1 MTAPAVRKIFVTNAL
16 PYANGPLHLG
26 HLVGYIQADVWVR
39 FQRMQGHEVTYV
51 CADDAHGT
59 PIMLAA
65 EKAGVTPEA
74 FIAGIKVDHERDFAA
89 FHVAFDHYHSTHS
102 EENRVLSENIYYSL
116 MLENYIVTREI
127 EQAYDPIKQMFLP
140 DRYIK
145 GTCPNCGTPDQ
156 YGDNCENCSATYS
169 ARDLKNPYSTISGAA
184 PEWRPSEHYFFA
196 LSKLQKEVSHWLDEA
211 QVHNSVKGK
220 LREWLD
226 AGLKDWDISRDAP
239 YFGFEIPGKPGKFF
253 YVWLDAPIGYFASL
267 LAHLGGNQKELEG
280 FIGKEASQNVEMWHF
295 IGKDIINFHGL
306 FWPAMLH
313 GANRR
318 KPTGLSVNGYLTVDG
333 AKMSKSRG
341 TFIKARTYLDVGLN
355 PEYLRYYFA
364 AKLAP
369 GVSDLDLNL
378 EDFVARVNSD
388 LVGKYVNIA
397 SRCAGFVEKLFG
409 GVLPG
414 AFDQLSQDTQT
425 LLSHVQQISV
435 LNPDV
440 AALVQET
447 GAEIGTN
454 PIAAFYGSRNYS
466 AALRLV
472 MELADETNS
481 FIQNE
486 APWLL
491 AKEAKD
497 DKDLTQLHQMCGLFL
512 NVFRVLTIYLKPV
525 LPALAEQV
533 EAFLNISPL
542 TWSDLKK
549 PLLNHKINS
558 YKPLITRIDPKQ
570 ITTMVESSKE
580 DLAPSA
586 PVAKPAPQK
595 PAAAPAPAS
604 QATAGDIAYASI
616 EDFGKIEL
624 RIARIE
630 NAEAVEGADKLL
642 KLTLDLGE
650 LGKRQVFAGIK
661 SQYAPETLIGRLT
674 VVVANLAPRKMRFGL
689 SEGMVLAA
697 SQPDGKPFLL
707 SPDSGAEPGMRVK

>member
-1 MTAPAVRKIFVTNAL
+1 MTAPAVRKLFVTNAL

-26 HLVGYIQADVWVR
+26 HLVGYVQADVWVR
-39 FQRMQGHEVTYV
+39 FQRMQGHDVTYV

-74 FIAGIKVDHERDFAA
+74 FIAGIKVGHEQDFAA

-102 EENRVLSENIYYSL
+102 EENRVLSERIYNAL
-116 MLENYIVTREI
+116 DKAGAIVTREI
-127 EQAYDPIKQMFLP
+127 EQAYDPVKQMFLP
-140 DRYIK
+140 DRYVK

-169 ARDLKNPYSTISGAA
+169 ARELKNPYSTLSGAA

-196 LSKLQKEVSHWLDEA
+196 LSKLQPAVEDWLARAEI
-211 QVHNSVKGK
+211 HSSVKAK
-220 LREWLD
+220 LREWTEG
-226 AGLKDWDISRDAP
+226 GLKDWDISRDAP
-239 YFGFEIPGKPGKFF
+239 YFGFGIPGKPGKFF
-253 YVWLDAPIGYFASL
+253 YVWLDAPIGYYASL
-267 LAHLGGNQKELEG
+267 LAFLGGDAAKLEQV
-280 FIGKEASQNVEMWHF
+280 IGAGSPYEMWHF
-295 IGKDIINFHGL
+295 IGKDIVNFHGL

-313 GANRR
+313 GAGMRQ
-318 KPTGLSVNGYLTVDG
+318 PTGLSVNGYLTVDG

-409 GVLPG
+409 GTLAG
-414 AFDQLSQDTQT
+414 SLHDT
-425 LLSHVQQISV
+425 
-435 LNPDV
+435 
-440 AALVQET
+440 E
-447 GAEIGTN
+447 GYGR
-454 PIAAFYGSRNYS
+454 IAAAAPQIAAAYEQRDF
-466 AALRLV
+466 AEALRRV
-472 MELADETNS
+472 MALADEA
-481 FIQNE
+481 NE
-486 APWLL
+486 AIQRAAPWVM
-491 AKEAKD
+491 AKD
-497 DKDLTQLHQMCGLFL
+497 ESQRGRLHQVCTTYL
-512 NVFRVLTIYLKPV
+512 NVFRLLTLYLKPV
-525 LPALAEQV
+525 LPQLAAQAEN
-533 EAFLNISPL
+533 FLNVPPL
-542 TWSDLKK
+542 AWADAAQ
-549 PLLNHKINS
+549 PLLGHAIRP
-558 YKPLITRIDPKQ
+558 YQPLVTRIDPAQ
-570 ITTMVESSKE
+570 IKTMVESSKE
-580 DLAPSA
+580 DLGPS
-586 PVAKPAPQK
+586 AKPAAAAAPKAAVPK
-595 PAAAPAPAS
+595 PAAAAPAPP
-604 QATAGDIAYASI
+604 AGDAAYATI

-624 RIARIE
+624 RIARID
-630 NAEAVEGADKLL
+630 NAEGVEGADKLL

-674 VVVANLAPRKMRFGL
+674 VVVANLAPRKMRFGM

-697 SQPDGKPFLL
+697 SHGDGKPFLL